1 MTDLVIT
8 EITLMRP
15 GFCVIGL
22 EEAQQSFRSIRPIPP
37 TGYSWR
43 TFGHKRGDILR
54 FDLASKVGSRPHVED
69 RNSTGV
75 LGIVGQ
81 RTESDLLKC
90 LHLAEVADQVGDLFG
105 CEVRESPM
113 GGPSVWVEPKQAK
126 RSICGCRF
134 DNIHFQLYP
143 DRIRVA
149 LSLPSG
155 EPLRSL
161 PLVDRDWN
169 RFVEQCVQRI
179 GGAHARDEL
188 EQLLNSEIRRF
199 ILDRSRG
206 FARIGLPRP
215 DNKGCCWLM
224 LNSLFPVPQ
233 SAWLGDLDRAS

>member
-54 FDLASKVGSRPHVED
+54 FDLASKVGSPPHVED

-105 CEVRESPM
+105 CEVRESPI

-215 DNKGCCWLM
+215 DK
-224 LNSLFPVPQ
+224 
-233 SAWLGDLDRAS
+233 